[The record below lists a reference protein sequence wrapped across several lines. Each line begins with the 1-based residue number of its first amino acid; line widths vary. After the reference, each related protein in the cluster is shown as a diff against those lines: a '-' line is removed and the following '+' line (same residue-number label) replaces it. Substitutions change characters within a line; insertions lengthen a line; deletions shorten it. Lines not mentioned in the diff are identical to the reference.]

1 MSQAVAPAAPAEGLA
16 FYAECLELLERSGL
30 PYLLAGTHAV
40 NAYTGMDRPV
50 KDLDVFC
57 RAGDYPR
64 ILSYLQ
70 RFGYQIEV
78 EDERWLAKVRRG
90 PFFMDVIFN
99 STSGVAPVTDGWF
112 EQPRTVALYGLEV
125 PVVPPTELVW
135 SKLFVQDRY
144 RYDGADIV
152 HVILKQCHEFDWR
165 RLLSYAEQ
173 FWEVLLAHLIN
184 FRFIYPT
191 ERDCIPGWL
200 MDELLGRVQAQAD
213 LPAPRMKVCRG
224 RHFSRADYQVDIAEW
239 GFADIVG
246 EGDRTD
252 EPASPAG

>member
-1 MSQAVAPAAPAEGLA
+1 M
-16 FYAECLELLERSGL
+16 
-30 PYLLAGTHAV
+30 
-40 NAYTGMDRPV
+40 
-50 KDLDVFC
+50 
-57 RAGDYPR
+57 
-64 ILSYLQ
+64 
-70 RFGYQIEV
+70 
-78 EDERWLAKVRRG
+78 
-90 PFFMDVIFN
+90 IFN
-99 STSGVAPVTDGWF
+99 CTSGVAPVTDQWF
-112 EQPRTVALYGLEV
+112 EEGRTVSLYGLEV

-144 RYDGADIV
+144 RYDGADIA
-152 HVILKQCHEFDWR
+152 HVILKQSHDVDWR

-191 ERDCIPGWL
+191 ERECIPGWL
-200 MDELLGRVQAQAD
+200 MDELLGRVRAQAD

-224 RHFSRADYQVDIAEW
+224 RHFSRADYQIDIDEW

-252 EPASPAG
+252 GPAATAAG

>member
-1 MSQAVAPAAPAEGLA
+1 MSQSPVRAGDPEALA
-16 FYAECLELLERSGL
+16 FYAECLRCLEGSGL
-30 PYLLAGTHAV
+30 LYLLAGTHAV

-50 KDLDVFC
+50 KDLDLFC

-64 ILSYLQ
+64 ILSHLQ
-70 RFGYQIEV
+70 RFGYELEV
-78 EDERWLAKVRRG
+78 EDERWLAKVQKG
-90 PFFMDVIFN
+90 PFFTDVIFN
-99 STSGVAPVTDGWF
+99 CTSGVAPVTERWF
-112 EQPRTVALYGLEV
+112 EEGRTVALYGLEV
-125 PVVPPTELVW
+125 PIVPPTELVW

-144 RYDGADIV
+144 RYDGADIA
-152 HVILKQCHEFDWR
+152 HVILKQCHDIDWR

-173 FWEVLLAHLIN
+173 FWEVLLAHLIK

-200 MDELLGRVQAQAD
+200 MDELLGRLRAQAD

-224 RHFSRADYQVDIAEW
+224 RHFSRADYQVDIDEW
-239 GFADIVG
+239 GYADIVG

-252 EPASPAG
+252 ERASPAG

>member
-1 MSQAVAPAAPAEGLA
+1 MSQVLAPAAPADALA
-16 FYAECLELLERSGL
+16 FYAECLELLERAQV
-30 PYLLAGTHAV
+30 PYLLGGTHAV

-64 ILSYLQ
+64 ILTHLERY
-70 RFGYQIEV
+70 GYQIEV
-78 EDERWLAKVRRG
+78 EDERWLAKVRKG
-90 PFFMDVIFN
+90 PFFTDVIFN
-99 STSGVAPVTDGWF
+99 STSGVAPVTEGWF
-112 EQPRTVALYGLEV
+112 EERRAVPLYGRAV

-135 SKLFVQDRY
+135 SKMFVQDRH
-144 RYDGADIV
+144 RYDGADIA
-152 HVILKQCHEFDWR
+152 HVVLKQCDSIDWG

-173 FWEVLLAHLIN
+173 FWEVLLAHLVN

-191 ERDCIPGWL
+191 ERNCIPRWL
-200 MDELLGRVQAQAD
+200 MDELLGRLQAQEN

-224 RHFSRADYQVDIAEW
+224 RHFSRADYQVDIATW

-252 EPASPAG
+252 EPPAPAG